1 MRKIF
6 TLFVLLTAAL
16 VFCGCDSQQP
26 TADKNESAEKIVKKG
41 FEIMTDF
48 EVAKSQ
54 AKINN
59 KPILLIF
66 SGSDWCGWCVK
77 LDQEVFST
85 QEFKDWAAENVVTVI
100 ADFPARKQLP
110 QELAMQNEKLKDTYN
125 VAGFPTV
132 FLLKDDGSVIAKTG
146 YQPGGAA
153 KYIRHLK
160 MFIGAAK

>member
-1 MRKIF
+1 MKKLLTSLLLLAGI
-6 TLFVLLTAAL
+6 FVL
-16 VFCGCDSQQP
+16 CSCDSQQ
-26 TADKNESAEKIVKKG
+26 TANGNESAKKIEKKG

-77 LDQEVFST
+77 LDKEVFST

-100 ADFPARKQLP
+100 ADFPATKQLP
-110 QELAMQNEKLKDTYN
+110 QELAMQNEKLKNTYN
-125 VAGFPTV
+125 VTGFPTV
-132 FLLKDDGSVIAKTG
+132 FLLKDDGSVIARTG
-146 YQPGGAA
+146 YQHGGAA
-153 KYIRHLK
+153 NYIRHLK

>member
-1 MRKIF
+1 MKKNYTFIF
-6 TLFVLLTAAL
+6 LLAAAFI
-16 VFCGCDSQQP
+16 FCGCDKKDTP
-26 TADKNESAEKIVKKG
+26 VRKAPVENNGEKG
-41 FEIMTDF
+41 FKIMTDF

-85 QEFKDWAAENVVTVI
+85 PEFKNWAADNVITVI
-100 ADFPARKQLP
+100 ADFPAHKELP
-110 QELAMQNEKLKDTYN
+110 QELAMQNENLKNTYN
-125 VAGFPTV
+125 VSGFPTV
-132 FLLKDDGSVIAKTG
+132 FLLKDDGSVIARTG
-146 YQPGGAA
+146 YQRGGAA
-153 KYIRHLK
+153 NYIRHLK